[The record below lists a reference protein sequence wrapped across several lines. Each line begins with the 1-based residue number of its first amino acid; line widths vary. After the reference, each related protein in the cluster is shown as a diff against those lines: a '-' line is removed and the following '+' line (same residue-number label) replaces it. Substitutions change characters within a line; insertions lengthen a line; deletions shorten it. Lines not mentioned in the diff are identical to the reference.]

1 MTLLINTNYLSCPA
15 HQYEWREHTDCMQ
28 CISSAMN
35 RLPWGSVICF
45 MDEIVENNKTEEQK
59 EADRKQQREE
69 EIQRNIRAH
78 DSKTANKYTDRNGKL
93 TLKIRAPCKWY
104 CHNGHVGEEHPAENG
119 YEAGCRDYKKNKC
132 PFYHP
137 DEVEW
142 QNVISEYKK
151 GEKSKVIKLTTTTT
165 YSSSRKTYK
174 K

>member
-15 HQYEWREHTDCMQ
+15 HQHERREHTDRMQ

-78 DSKTANKYTDRNGKL
+78 DSKTANKYTDRNGKV
-93 TLKIRAPCKWY
+93 TFNI
-104 CHNGHVGEEHPAENG
+104 
-119 YEAGCRDYKKNKC
+119 
-132 PFYHP
+132 
-137 DEVEW
+137 
-142 QNVISEYKK
+142 
-151 GEKSKVIKLTTTTT
+151 
-165 YSSSRKTYK
+165 
-174 K
+174 